1 MTSLA
6 QAKAMGSI
14 GSILMLLSPIIA
26 LTALLPPAMFFSDI
40 LLSVGI
46 IRGII
51 GLVWLMLILVAV
63 KRISD
68 AVNDREIFNNG
79 DSCSN
84 GAHRN

>member
-14 GSILMLLSPIIA
+14 GSILMLLCPIIA
-26 LTALLPPAMFFSDI
+26 LTALLPPATFFSDI

-68 AVNDREIFNNG
+68 AVNDREIFNG
-79 DSCSN
+79 DLQQ
-84 GAHRN
+84 RR

>member
-1 MTSLA
+1 
-6 QAKAMGSI
+6 MGSI

-51 GLVWLMLILVAV
+51 GPVWLMLILVAV

-68 AVNDREIFNNG
+68 AVNDREIFIKG